1 MGGKYRYLLK
11 NVGLLTLSSF
21 ATKLLS
27 FFLVPLYTSILST
40 ADYGT
45 YDLFNTTIS
54 LLIPILTV
62 DIQEAVLRFSLENRD
77 KSSVLKVGLK
87 YYAISLA
94 IVVAVTIA
102 NCAIGLLDVFA
113 HYSVEFILMYALMS
127 LGGVLSYY
135 ARGAEKVKDLSFSSV
150 VSSLVSILC
159 NIYFLVVLDA
169 GLLGYFYA
177 SIIGSAVQC
186 AYLLVSTRPLTE
198 HRLKRPDRQLDKD
211 MVNYSSPM
219 IANAISWWIN
229 NASDRY
235 IVTWLC
241 GVAANGVYAVSY
253 KIPSIISVLQQIFGQ
268 AWTISA
274 VKDFDKDDK
283 DGFYIKVYDLY
294 NTALVLACS
303 LLIFLDKPL
312 AKFLF
317 ANDFYSAWIYA
328 PFLMI
333 STVFSGMAA
342 FVGGLFSALKKSKSF
357 AETSVAS
364 AAVNTIGNL
373 VLVPILGPFGA
384 SISTAVGY
392 FVMLVMRLRTIT
404 KDVELAV
411 NYKRDFLSYGLLV
424 LQALLL
430 CFDGISSVFSWYQ
443 LLFVVI
449 EFFLFRKQIGSFVYK
464 IKSTL
469 TRD

>member
-1 MGGKYRYLLK
+1 
-11 NVGLLTLSSF
+11 
-21 ATKLLS
+21 
-27 FFLVPLYTSILST
+27 
-40 ADYGT
+40 
-45 YDLFNTTIS
+45 
-54 LLIPILTV
+54 
-62 DIQEAVLRFSLENRD
+62 
-77 KSSVLKVGLK
+77 
-87 YYAISLA
+87 
-94 IVVAVTIA
+94 
-102 NCAIGLLDVFA
+102 
-113 HYSVEFILMYALMS
+113 MYALMS

-186 AYLLVSTRPLTE
+186 AYLLVSTRPLKE
-198 HRLKRPDRQLDKD
+198 HRLKRTDRQLEKD
-211 MVNYSSPM
+211 MVSYSSPM

-294 NTALVLACS
+294 DAVLVLACS

-317 ANDFYSAWIYA
+317 ANDFYSAWTYA

-364 AAVNTIGNL
+364 AAINTIGNL

-392 FVMLVMRLRTIT
+392 FVMLVMRLRTIS

-430 CFDGISSVFSWYQ
+430 CFDGITSAFSWYQ

-464 IKSTL
+464 TKSMV